1 MKATANPLEIQSRL
15 LTIEDAPAFGQ
26 GKLTESQEQTFII
39 LGHLFPLI
47 VYPLKR
53 NDSPVVAAHS
63 KETLNFCI
71 SLMICLFPLGIVGG
85 LLGTVGAIVVSLVST
100 VASFA
105 ALALV
110 VIAILQGRN
119 GKILRYPL
127 NFRLIK

>member
-1 MKATANPLEIQSRL
+1 MKAIANPLEVQSRFL
-15 LTIEDAPAFGQ
+15 AIEDAPAFGQ
-26 GKLTESQEQTFII
+26 GRLTESQEQTFII

-47 VYPLKR
+47 IYPLKR

-85 LLGTVGAIVVSLVST
+85 LLGTPGAIAVSLIST
-100 VASFA
+100 VASLA
-105 ALALV
+105 AVVLV
-110 VIAILQGRN
+110 VIAILQGRQ
-119 GKILRYPL
+119 GKLLRYPL